1 MRRES
6 IYISLPITG
15 HREQEQREKA
25 QSIKNRLL
33 EMGYSVVINPFD
45 IGDALKGRLQREP
58 TYEEYMKA
66 DIWHLLTCTA
76 IYMCEG
82 WSGSAGC
89 LRERREAIGNYLDVV
104 YEYSY

>member
-15 HREQEQREKA
+15 YPEVAQREKA
-25 QSIKNRLL
+25 QEIKQRLL

-45 IGDALKGRLQREP
+45 VGDALKKRLQREP
-58 TYEEYMKA
+58 TYEEYMNA
-66 DIWHLLTCTA
+66 DSWHLLTCTA

-89 LRERREAIGNYLDVV
+89 LRERREAVANYLEVV

>member
-1 MRRES
+1 MKGES

-15 HREQEQREKA
+15 YSEVAQREKA
-25 QSIKNRLL
+25 QEIKQRLL
-33 EMGYSVVINPFD
+33 EMGYSVVVNPFD
-45 IGDALKGRLQREP
+45 VGDALKARMQREP

-76 IYMCEG
+76 IYMGEG

-89 LRERREAIGNYLDVV
+89 LRERSEAVANYLDVV

>member
-1 MRRES
+1 MKGES

-15 HREQEQREKA
+15 YREHEQREKA
-25 QSIKNRLL
+25 EEVKQLLL

-45 IGDALKGRLQREP
+45 VGDALRARIQREP
-58 TYEEYMKA
+58 TYEDYMNA

-76 IYMCEG
+76 IYMCSG

-89 LRERREAIGNYLDVV
+89 LRERREAVANYLDVV

>member
-1 MRRES
+1 MKGES

-15 HREQEQREKA
+15 YREHEQREKA
-25 QSIKNRLL
+25 EEVKQLLL

-45 IGDALKGRLQREP
+45 IGDALKARLQREP

-76 IYMCEG
+76 IYMCRG
-82 WSGSAGC
+82 WSFSPGC
-89 LRERREAIGNYLDVV
+89 LRERNEAVINYLEVI
-104 YEYSY
+104 YECGY